1 MSYSDGLE
9 FSLKTDAGLL
19 PLVQRANQ
27 ILNGWSTTRVTGQ
40 VAYAENQLGGRFT
53 DDAVLHLTL
62 VLAILT
68 ERVQSGYH
76 LEVDPGTRSWLQTL
90 PVWPVARMISLR
102 IGWHPSGEWREDDLA
117 GIAMQLM
124 AAPRSEVW
132 PGDGE
137 RDYFDDRLI
146 DRLVEHICLAYDQ
159 PALNDDRTL
168 RDGLVNHVIP
178 ACLRQRFRLW
188 FPSLLDEGMSREEY
202 PFVVDGEDEDAAL
215 AELQAAVL
223 SGLGEGDEAPAPST
237 SGNDGAAT
245 EAVAVSPA
253 GATPALSANSVQAV
267 PAAPGIAIGPVFQ
280 LKRAEIAL
288 TDEPAGEPAE
298 EQARLQEAVDKAR
311 GQLQRLHQ
319 QLLDSDASSEAAI
332 FEVHLEL
339 LDDAELLDAV
349 LSRIHKG
356 QGAAK
361 AWQTTIEICSQAI
374 AALKDPLL
382 SARAADL
389 HDIGYR
395 VLRILLGAGEQS
407 FLLPEHPVI
416 VIARDLS
423 PSDTASLDRQRVLG
437 FCTAAGG
444 PTSHTAIIARAL
456 SLPAVVSAGMGVLDL
471 ADNTPIILD
480 GEAGTLQ
487 LNPPPEAIEQATKA
501 SQHWQAIR
509 QAAARQAFQPAV
521 TLDGLRVEV
530 VANIG
535 GLADAEQAVQNGA
548 EGVGLLRT
556 EFLFLGRNEPP
567 SEGEQVEVYSSI
579 ARAMKNLPVII
590 RTLDIGGD
598 KPLPYVQVPPE
609 ENPFLGERGIRLCL
623 NRPELFREQLRAI
636 LRSARFGHLRIM
648 FPMVADISEWRA
660 ARAMV
665 VELCAELEAPQVDLG
680 IMVEVPSAALMA
692 DAFAPEIDFFS
703 IGTND
708 LTQYTLAMDRM
719 HPTLAGKSD
728 GLHPAVLRLI
738 ARTVEAAHNAGKWV
752 GVCGELG
759 ADPVAVP
766 VLVGLGVDE
775 LSVSVPAIPT
785 VKAQIR
791 TLTLPATQSL
801 ARRALNCA
809 TAAEVRQAV
818 RDAAPVPSV

>member
-1 MSYSDGLE
+1 MKQIDLTIHNSTGLHARPAKVFVNLAKQFKSDIRVEHGGKKANAK
-9 FSLKTDAGLL
+9 SL
-19 PLVQRANQ
+19 
-27 ILNGWSTTRVTGQ
+27 ISM
-40 VAYAENQLGGRFT
+40 
-53 DDAVLHLTL
+53 LTL
-62 VLAILT
+62 GA
-68 ERVQSGYH
+68 ERGS
-76 LEVDPGTRSWLQTL
+76 E
-90 PVWPVARMISLR
+90 IR
-102 IGWHPSGEWREDDLA
+102 I
-117 GIAMQLM
+117 
-124 AAPRSEVW
+124 
-132 PGDGE
+132 
-137 RDYFDDRLI
+137 
-146 DRLVEHICLAYDQ
+146 
-159 PALNDDRTL
+159 
-168 RDGLVNHVIP
+168 
-178 ACLRQRFRLW
+178 
-188 FPSLLDEGMSREEY
+188 
-202 PFVVDGEDEDAAL
+202 VVDGEDEDVAL
-215 AELQAAVL
+215 AELQAAVF
-223 SGLGEGDEAPAPST
+223 SGLGEGGETPAPSP
-237 SGNDGAAT
+237 SGNGGAAA
-245 EAVAVSPA
+245 EVAGVSSASTVPDS
-253 GATPALSANSVQAV
+253 ALSASSVQAIS
-267 PAAPGIAIGPVFQ
+267 AAPGIAIGPVFQ
-280 LKRAEIAL
+280 LKRSEIAME
-288 TDEPAGEPAE
+288 DEPAGEPAE
-298 EQARLQEAVDKAR
+298 EQIRLQGAIDKAHA
-311 GQLQRLHQ
+311 QLHRLYQ
-319 QLLDSDASSEAAI
+319 QLLDSDARSEAAI

-339 LDDAELLDAV
+339 LDDADLLDAV
-349 LSRIHKG
+349 VAKIRKG
-356 QGAAK
+356 QGAAQ
-361 AWQTTIEICSQAI
+361 AWQTTIEIRSQAI
-374 AALKDPLL
+374 ASLKDPLL

-395 VLRILLGAGEQS
+395 VLRILLGADEQS
-407 FLLPEHPVI
+407 YLLPEHPVI

-444 PTSHTAIIARAL
+444 PTSHTSIIARAL
-456 SLPAVVSAGMGVLDL
+456 SLPAVVSAGAGVLELED
-471 ADNTPIILD
+471 DTTVILD

-487 LNPPPEAIEQATKA
+487 VNPTPQALEQAQKA
-501 SQHWQAIR
+501 SQHWQVIR
-509 QAAARQAFQPAV
+509 RAAAQKAFEPAV
-521 TLDGLRVEV
+521 TLDGFRVEV

-535 GLADAEQAVQNGA
+535 GLADAEQAVRNGA

-567 SEGEQVEVYSSI
+567 SEREQVEVYSSI
-579 ARAMKNLPVII
+579 ARVMRNLPVII

-648 FPMVADISEWRA
+648 FPMIADISEWRA

-665 VELCAELEAPQVDLG
+665 AELRAEMEAPPVDLG
-680 IMVEVPSAALMA
+680 IMIEVPSAALMA

-719 HPTLAGKSD
+719 HPTLASKSD

-791 TLTLPATQSL
+791 NLALSAAQSL
-801 ARRALNCA
+801 AQRALNCD
-809 TAAEVRQAV
+809 TAAAVRQVV
-818 RDAAPVPSV
+818 RDAALVSAG